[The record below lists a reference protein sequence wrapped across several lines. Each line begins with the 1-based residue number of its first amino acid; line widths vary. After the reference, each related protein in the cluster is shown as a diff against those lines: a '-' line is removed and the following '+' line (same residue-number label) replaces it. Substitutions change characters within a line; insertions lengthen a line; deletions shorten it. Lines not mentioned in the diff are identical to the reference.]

1 MAVGRVGGGSKGRAG
16 GVSGGGAAQGA
27 SKAQGSG
34 FARVERTEVQPGV
47 SGLVGSANV
56 GPTDPVTAQAMLVAR
71 QLKSGQLKSREE
83 ATKKLVGDILK
94 QKLRMQS
101 QGLTQK
107 IADALQQDPRLQAA
121 LERLWD
127 GAEGGSGASPSSAS
141 SQTPAS
147 GTATSRASGW
157 TVKGE

>member
-1 MAVGRVGGGSKGRAG
+1 MAVGRVGGGSKGRTG
-16 GVSGGGAAQGA
+16 GVSGGGAAQGP

-34 FARVERTEVQPGV
+34 FARVERTEAQPGV

-56 GPTDPVTAQAMLVAR
+56 GPADPVTAQAMLVAR
-71 QLKSGQLKSREE
+71 QLKSGQIRTREE

-127 GAEGGSGASPSSAS
+127 GAEGSTSSSP
-141 SQTPAS
+141 QTPAS
-147 GTATSRASGW
+147 GTAPARASGW
-157 TVKGE
+157 SVKEE

>member
-16 GVSGGGAAQGA
+16 GVTGGGAAQGPAKA
-27 SKAQGSG
+27 SQGGG
-34 FARVERTEVQPGV
+34 FPRVDRAESQPGV

-56 GPTDPVTAQAMLVAR
+56 GATDPVTAQAMLVAR
-71 QLKSGQLKSREE
+71 QLKSGQLKSRDE

-94 QKLRMQS
+94 QKLRLQS

-107 IADALQQDPRLQAA
+107 ISDALQQDPRLQAA

-127 GAEGGSGASPSSAS
+127 GAEDGSS
-141 SQTPAS
+141 SQTPS
-147 GTATSRASGW
+147 GGTASSRASGW
-157 TVKGE
+157 TVEGE

>member
-1 MAVGRVGGGSKGRAG
+1 MAVGRVGGGSKGRTG
-16 GVSGGGAAQGA
+16 GVSGGGATQGA

-34 FARVERTEVQPGV
+34 FARVERTEAQPGV
-47 SGLVGSANV
+47 SGLVGSANA
-56 GPTDPVTAQAMLVAR
+56 GPTDPVTAQAQLVAR
-71 QLKSGQLKSREE
+71 QLKSGQIRTREE

-94 QKLRMQS
+94 QKLRMKS
-101 QGLTQK
+101 EGLTQK

-127 GAEGGSGASPSSAS
+127 GAEGPASGASSSP
-141 SQTPAS
+141 QTPAS
-147 GTATSRASGW
+147 GTASSRASGW